1 MTNFGII
8 IELKELIEGLVKLQT
23 LLAEKVLEQEK
34 QINALF
40 DLVMGED

>member
-1 MTNFGII
+1 MTNLESICC
-8 IELKELIEGLVKLQT
+8 LKEMIEGLVKLQT

-40 DLVMGED
+40 DLVMGDE